1 MIRIIV
7 AGSRDFNDFG
17 LVDKTLTKYMTNMS
31 LTKDDIEIVSGC
43 ARGADRLGEQFA
55 TKHNLVC
62 AKFPAEWDRYGK
74 SAGYR
79 RNAQMADYAIQETGV
94 LFAFWDGS
102 SKGTKH
108 MIDLATTKGMN
119 VNVVNYKIPEPVNE
133 AEIDVS
139 DDRQYS

>member
-17 LVDKTLTKYMTNMS
+17 LVDKTLTKYMTDMS

-43 ARGADRLGEQFA
+43 ARGADKLGEQFA
-55 TKHNLVC
+55 TKHNIAC

-133 AEIDVS
+133 AEVDVN
-139 DDRQYS
+139 DDKQYS